1 LLANTAYF
9 YQMNQSW
16 KLRAQE
22 PLSVVI
28 DLAEVLKIPHFAAQL
43 LLQRGVH
50 SRESAVAFFKP
61 EQNTLHDPFL
71 MHNMRAAVHRLQR
84 ALAKQEKILLYGDYD
99 VDGTT
104 AVALMAE
111 QLALLG
117 LQCAYYIPD
126 RYKEGYGV
134 SAAGI
139 DYAIAERFDLLITLD
154 CGIKAQVELAR
165 AKAARIDVIV
175 CDHHQPDITLP
186 DALILNPKQNSCAY
200 PFKELSGCGVA
211 FKLLQGLYQQ
221 LNLDAQQ
228 LFQSLDLVALS
239 IGADIVELRDENRT
253 LCARGLAQLN
263 AAPRPAFL
271 AILALAA
278 KKLPLSLRDLVFIL
292 APRINAAG
300 RIASGKRAVDWML
313 SSVQEEITALA
324 QEINNDNTTRRALDQ
339 EMTAQALAQIEA
351 DPDFATQFSTIVF
364 HPEWHK
370 GVVGIVAS
378 RLIETHYRPT
388 IVLTESNGVLTG
400 SARCMQPLN
409 LYNLLEECETH
420 LVQFGGHQFAAG
432 LTLLPENFLAFKT
445 AFESAVATA
454 LSQQQLRRQI
464 DIDTQIEFKELGSN
478 PQLHFARILQMLAAF
493 EPCGPGNMHPVFVA
507 KNCMVLEYK
516 VLKGAHLKLKLIQE
530 GSQVGIDAIGFHLAS
545 FEKELAVGVF
555 IDIIFQISANTYM
568 NHTTLQLVLQD
579 MCMSA

>member
-1 LLANTAYF
+1 MSTVTEL
-9 YQMNQSW
+9 
-16 KLRAQE
+16 AQE
-22 PLSVVI
+22 
-28 DLAEVLKIPHFAAQL
+28 LKIPNFAAQL
-43 LLQRGVH
+43 LVQRGIAN
-50 SRESAVAFFKP
+50 RQSAVAFFKP
-61 EQNTLHDPFL
+61 QQNTLHDPFL
-71 MHNMRAAVHRLQR
+71 LRNMQAAVHRLQR
-84 ALAKQEKILLYGDYD
+84 ASAKQEKVLLYGDYD

-117 LQCAYYIPD
+117 LHCAYYIPD

-134 SAAGI
+134 SEAGI
-139 DYAIAERFDLLITLD
+139 DFAIAEGFHLLITLD
-154 CGIKAQVELAR
+154 CGIKAQVALGR
-165 AKAARIDVIV
+165 AKAAGIDIIV
-175 CDHHQPDITLP
+175 CDHHQPDAKLP
-186 DALILNPKQNSCAY
+186 DALVLNPKQNDCAY

-211 FKLLQGLYQQ
+211 FKLLQGLYQYLKLEQ
-221 LNLDAQQ
+221 SA

-239 IGADIVELRDENRT
+239 IGADIVEMTDENRV
-253 LCARGLAQLN
+253 LCAKGLAQLN

-271 AILALAA
+271 AILELAA
-278 KKLPLSLRDLVFIL
+278 KTLPLSLRDVVFVL

-313 SSVQEEITALA
+313 STDDAEIAALA
-324 QEINNDNTTRRALDQ
+324 LDINTDNTARRALDQ

-351 DPDFATQFSTIVF
+351 NPSFQDQFSTIVYD
-364 HPEWHK
+364 PTWHK

-409 LYNLLEECETH
+409 LYDLLECCQND

-432 LTLLPENFLAFKT
+432 LTLLPEQLPAFKD
-445 AFESAVATA
+445 AFENAVSSA
-454 LSQQQLRRQI
+454 LSKQKLQRQI
-464 DIDTQIEFKELGSN
+464 DIDTELEFKELGSN
-478 PQLHFARILQMLAAF
+478 PQVHFLRILQILEAF
-493 EPCGPGNMHPVFVA
+493 EPCGPGNMHPVFLA

-516 VLKGAHLKLKLIQE
+516 VLKGAHLKLKVIQE
-530 GSQVGIDAIGFHLAS
+530 GSQVPIDAIGFQLAS

-555 IDIIFQISANTYM
+555 IDIVFQISSNTYM
-568 NHTTLQLVLQD
+568 NRTTLQLVLQD
-579 MCMSA
+579 LCASA

>member
-1 LLANTAYF
+1 MSTVIEL
-9 YQMNQSW
+9 
-16 KLRAQE
+16 AQE
-22 PLSVVI
+22 
-28 DLAEVLKIPHFAAQL
+28 LKIPNFAAQL
-43 LLQRGVH
+43 LVQRGIAN
-50 SRESAVAFFKP
+50 RQSAVAFFKP
-61 EQNTLHDPFL
+61 QQNTLHDPFL
-71 MHNMRAAVHRLQR
+71 LRNMQAAVHRLQR
-84 ALAKQEKILLYGDYD
+84 AIAKQEKVLLYGDYD

-117 LQCAYYIPD
+117 LHCAYYIPD

-134 SAAGI
+134 SEAGI
-139 DYAIAERFDLLITLD
+139 DFAIAEGFHLLITLD
-154 CGIKAQVELAR
+154 CGIKAQVALGR
-165 AKAARIDVIV
+165 AKAAGIDIIV
-175 CDHHQPDITLP
+175 CDHHQPDAKLP
-186 DALILNPKQNSCAY
+186 DALVLNPKQNNCAY

-211 FKLLQGLYQQ
+211 FKLLQGLYQYLKLEQ
-221 LNLDAQQ
+221 SA

-239 IGADIVELRDENRT
+239 IGADIVEMTDENRV
-253 LCARGLAQLN
+253 LCAKGLAQLN

-271 AILALAA
+271 AILELAV
-278 KKLPLSLRDLVFIL
+278 KTLPLSLRDVVFVL

-313 SSVQEEITALA
+313 STNDAEIAALA
-324 QEINNDNTTRRALDQ
+324 LDINTDNTARRALDQ

-351 DPDFATQFSTIVF
+351 NPAFQDQFSTIVYD
-364 HPEWHK
+364 PTWHK

-409 LYNLLEECETH
+409 LYDLLECCQND

-432 LTLLPENFLAFKT
+432 LTLLPEQLPAFKD
-445 AFESAVATA
+445 AFENAVSSA
-454 LSQQQLRRQI
+454 LSKQKLQRQI
-464 DIDTQIEFKELGSN
+464 DIDTELEFKELGSN
-478 PQLHFARILQMLAAF
+478 PQVHFLRILQILEAF
-493 EPCGPGNMHPVFVA
+493 EPCGPGNMHPVFLA

-516 VLKGAHLKLKLIQE
+516 VLKGAHLKLKVIQE
-530 GSQVGIDAIGFHLAS
+530 GSQVPIDAIGFQLAA

-555 IDIIFQISANTYM
+555 IDIVFQISSNTYM
-568 NHTTLQLVLQD
+568 NRTTLQLVLQD
-579 MCMSA
+579 LCASA

>member
-1 LLANTAYF
+1 MNT
-9 YQMNQSW
+9 SW

-22 PLSVVI
+22 PLSAVT
-28 DLAEVLKIPHFAAQL
+28 DLSQELKIPNFAAQL
-43 LLQRGVH
+43 LVQRGIAD
-50 SRESAVAFFKP
+50 RQSAVAFFKP
-61 EQNTLHDPFL
+61 QQNALHDPFL
-71 MHNMRAAVHRLQR
+71 LRNMQASVHRLQR
-84 ALAKQEKILLYGDYD
+84 AIAKQEKVLLYGDYD

-111 QLALLG
+111 QLASLG
-117 LQCAYYIPD
+117 LPCTYYIPD

-154 CGIKAQVELAR
+154 CGIKAQTALGR
-165 AKAARIDVIV
+165 AKAAGIDVII
-175 CDHHQPDITLP
+175 CDHHQPDSNLP
-186 DALILNPKQNSCAY
+186 DGLILNPKQADCAY
-200 PFKELSGCGVA
+200 PYKELSGCGVA

-221 LNLDAQQ
+221 LNLDQQ
-228 LFQSLDLVALS
+228 VLLKSLDLVALS
-239 IGADIVELRDENRT
+239 IGADIVELRGENRT
-253 LCARGLAQLN
+253 LCAKGLAQLN

-271 AILALAA
+271 SILALAA
-278 KKLPLSLRDLVFIL
+278 KTLPLSLRDLVFVL

-313 SSVQEEITALA
+313 STDQEEIDALA
-324 QEINNDNTTRRALDQ
+324 LDINTDNTTRRALDQ

-351 DPDFATQFSTIVF
+351 DPAFQDQFATVVYQPT
-364 HPEWHK
+364 WHK

-378 RLIETHYRPT
+378 RLIETYYRPT

-409 LYNLLEECETH
+409 LYSLLETCQSH

-432 LTLLPENFLAFKT
+432 LTLLHENLHAFKA
-445 AFESAVATA
+445 AFEAAVASA
-454 LSQQQLRRQI
+454 LSQQKLQRQLA
-464 DIDTQIEFKELGSN
+464 IDTLLDFKELGSN
-478 PQLHFARILQMLAAF
+478 PQLYFPRILQIIEAF
-493 EPCGPGNMHPVFVA
+493 EPCGPGNMHPVFLA

-516 VLKGAHLKLKLIQE
+516 VLKGAHLKLKVIQE
-530 GSQVGIDAIGFHLAS
+530 GSMVPLDAIGFQLAA

-555 IDIIFQISANTYM
+555 IDIVFQISSNTYM
-568 NHTTLQLVLQD
+568 NRTTLQLLLQD
-579 MCMSA
+579 LCTSV

>member
-1 LLANTAYF
+1 
-9 YQMNQSW
+9 
-16 KLRAQE
+16 
-22 PLSVVI
+22 
-28 DLAEVLKIPHFAAQL
+28 
-43 LLQRGVH
+43 
-50 SRESAVAFFKP
+50 
-61 EQNTLHDPFL
+61 
-71 MHNMRAAVHRLQR
+71 
-84 ALAKQEKILLYGDYD
+84 
-99 VDGTT
+99 
-104 AVALMAE
+104 
-111 QLALLG
+111 
-117 LQCAYYIPD
+117 
-126 RYKEGYGV
+126 
-134 SAAGI
+134 
-139 DYAIAERFDLLITLD
+139 
-154 CGIKAQVELAR
+154 
-165 AKAARIDVIV
+165 
-175 CDHHQPDITLP
+175 
-186 DALILNPKQNSCAY
+186 
-200 PFKELSGCGVA
+200 
-211 FKLLQGLYQQ
+211 
-221 LNLDAQQ
+221 
-228 LFQSLDLVALS
+228 
-239 IGADIVELRDENRT
+239 
-253 LCARGLAQLN
+253 LAQLN